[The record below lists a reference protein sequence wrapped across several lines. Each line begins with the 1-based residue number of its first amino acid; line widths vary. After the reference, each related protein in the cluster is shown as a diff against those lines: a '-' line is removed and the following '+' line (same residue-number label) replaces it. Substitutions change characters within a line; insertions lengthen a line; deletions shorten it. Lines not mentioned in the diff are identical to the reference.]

1 MASGDE
7 VRNKQKNK
15 VRLPK
20 QSGMGKNKNMS
31 LKDFD

>member
-7 VRNKQKNK
+7 IRNKQKNK
-15 VRLPK
+15 ARLPK